1 MAHREKID
9 ASNVLSFRRPD
20 VASRYCFY
28 ITIMNLRHIAT
39 SYGEDKQVVACE
51 LLLNCLHKFGVS
63 KDKVKVLSPG
73 TVLLEPESVPFQVFE
88 SKCELLLD
96 AIYGEPLIMAGVDA
110 VLSVELGVVKESD
123 MCLPS
128 NARGFAFVDAL
139 FTEAMVSPC
148 VSMRDWKTTY
158 IDQMRTVYSFYSRP
172 FGQSYKYMPVAYI
185 QMPELVLFDE
195 MLLDSGSS
203 LGNESIFSAL
213 ELTGTV
219 AYFEYRLFEM
229 VLDVLSRDLC
239 SNISINV
246 SMVNFYSNVWWERV
260 VDVLGE
266 NPEMARRIYIELTE
280 TFPLHFNK
288 FRGERKLIDS
298 LKKVGCHL
306 VLDDFGSGY
315 SSFGQAEVLE
325 PEIIKIDKKFL
336 HAARSGKSKYN
347 QLKSIVRYS
356 MEQCGFCVVEGVE
369 DGKDLCIVESTGA
382 NLFQG
387 SFLEKYSRTDL

>member
-1 MAHREKID
+1 MAHKEKTD
-9 ASNVLSFRRPD
+9 ASNILSFRCPD
-20 VASRYCFY
+20 VDSRYYFY
-28 ITIMNLRHIAT
+28 LTIMNLRHIAA
-39 SYGEDKQVVACE
+39 SYGEDIQVEACE
-51 LLLNCLHKFGVS
+51 LLLNCLHKSGVS
-63 KDKVKVLSPG
+63 KAKVKVLSPG
-73 TVLLEPESVPFQVFE
+73 TVLLEPESVPFQNFE

-96 AIYGEPLIMAGVDA
+96 AIYGGPIITAGVNA

-123 MCLPS
+123 MCMLS
-128 NARGFAFVDAL
+128 NTRGFAIVDSF
-139 FTEAMVSPC
+139 FTETMVPPC
-148 VSMRDWKTTY
+148 VSMRDWKITY
-158 IDQMRTVYSFYSRP
+158 KEQMRSAYSFYSRP
-172 FGQSYKYMPVAYI
+172 FGRSYKYMPVAYI

-195 MLLDSGSS
+195 MLLNSGSN

-219 AYFEYRLFEM
+219 SYLEYRLFEV
-229 VLDVLSRDLC
+229 VLDVLSRDLF

-260 VDVLGE
+260 VDVLGRC
-266 NPEMARRIYIELTE
+266 PELARRIYIELTE

-288 FRGERKLIDS
+288 FRGERKLIES
-298 LKKVGCHL
+298 LRKTGCHL

-315 SSFGQAEVLE
+315 SSFGQAEFLE

-336 HAARSGKSKYN
+336 HAARSDKSKYN
-347 QLKSIVRYS
+347 QLKSMVCFS

-387 SFLEKYSRTDL
+387 EFLEKYSRADL